1 VGVDREL
8 LEIYSKYLIVAGAI
22 SLASAFLFCFS
33 AYLVVKIFR
42 LVNVKDPPL
51 LLSILSI
58 TCALGCFTAY
68 LTLDML
74 RILSFDTE
82 FQFRI
87 RVPSQ
92 VIQQLDRLK
101 IMFMFISFD
110 FDLYKQSI
118 FIASTGREVQA
129 DYRVFLRRQLKLQV
143 ATLAT

>member
-1 VGVDREL
+1 MGVDREL

-68 LTLDML
+68 LTLDIL

-87 RVPSQ
+87 SVPSY
-92 VIQQLDRLK
+92 VIQQIDRIK

-118 FIASTGREVQA
+118 FIASTGRDVQT
-129 DYRVFLRRQLKLQV
+129 DYRVFLRR
-143 ATLAT
+143 

>member
-1 VGVDREL
+1 VGIDREL

-51 LLSILSI
+51 LLSIMSI

-68 LTLDML
+68 ITMDML
-74 RILSFDTE
+74 RILSFDTV

-87 RVPSQ
+87 TVPGQ
-92 VIQQLDRLK
+92 VIQ
-101 IMFMFISFD
+101 
-110 FDLYKQSI
+110 
-118 FIASTGREVQA
+118 
-129 DYRVFLRRQLKLQV
+129 
-143 ATLAT
+143 